1 MKTLLY
7 TLSFV
12 LVSTWGVAQNSTNDH
27 FTINQKSSK
36 YPGFGVYNYQG
47 LFSGGHPYL
56 SMGNYG
62 GKASNKSATPNN
74 VILSS
79 LIFNGYD
86 GKNHVQIG
94 RIETYSTGIFSK
106 GNYPAKM
113 RFRVGGTVACCGLE
127 RMTIDGQTGNVDI
140 GTTNPGTRLTLNNN
154 LDFSK
159 ILQFGADGPTHWFM
173 GIGNGGGDFFHIGDN
188 SNKRLVI
195 RKASGNVGIGT
206 TNPGTRLTLNNNS
219 NYSKILQFGA
229 DGPTHWFMGIGN
241 GGGDF
246 FHIGDN
252 SNKRLVIRKA
262 SGNVGIGTTNPGTRL
277 TLNNNSNYS
286 KILQFGADGPTHWF
300 MGIGNGGGDFFHIGD
315 NSNKRLVIRKASGNV
330 GIGTTTPEHKLDVF
344 GSARFGVNK
353 GLILYDDPAN
363 SVLRSINNHFHLIT
377 NRDQDDIHFRTGN
390 SADFRMTIKG
400 NGNVGIGTTTPR
412 EKLSINGKIR
422 AQEIKVE
429 IENWPDYVFKND
441 YKLLSL
447 ADVKR
452 HIALL

>member
-1 MKTLLY
+1 
-7 TLSFV
+7 
-12 LVSTWGVAQNSTNDH
+12 
-27 FTINQKSSK
+27 
-36 YPGFGVYNYQG
+36 
-47 LFSGGHPYL
+47 
-56 SMGNYG
+56 
-62 GKASNKSATPNN
+62 
-74 VILSS
+74 
-79 LIFNGYD
+79 
-86 GKNHVQIG
+86 
-94 RIETYSTGIFSK
+94 
-106 GNYPAKM
+106 
-113 RFRVGGTVACCGLE
+113 
-127 RMTIDGQTGNVDI
+127 
-140 GTTNPGTRLTLNNN
+140 
-154 LDFSK
+154 
-159 ILQFGADGPTHWFM
+159 
-173 GIGNGGGDFFHIGDN
+173 
-188 SNKRLVI
+188 
-195 RKASGNVGIGT
+195 
-206 TNPGTRLTLNNNS
+206 
-219 NYSKILQFGA
+219 
-229 DGPTHWFMGIGN
+229 
-241 GGGDF
+241 
-246 FHIGDN
+246 
-252 SNKRLVIRKA
+252 
-262 SGNVGIGTTNPGTRL
+262 
-277 TLNNNSNYS
+277 
-286 KILQFGADGPTHWF
+286 

>member
-74 VILSS
+74 VILGS

-106 GNYPAKM
+106 GNYPAKI

-154 LDFSK
+154 LDF
-159 ILQFGADGPTHWFM
+159 
-173 GIGNGGGDFFHIGDN
+173 
-188 SNKRLVI
+188 
-195 RKASGNVGIGT
+195 
-206 TNPGTRLTLNNNS
+206 
-219 NYSKILQFGA
+219 SKILQFGA

>member
-262 SGNVGIGTTNPGTRL
+262 SGNVGIGTT
-277 TLNNNSNYS
+277 
-286 KILQFGADGPTHWF
+286 
-300 MGIGNGGGDFFHIGD
+300 
-315 NSNKRLVIRKASGNV
+315 
-330 GIGTTTPEHKLDVF
+330 TPEHKLDVF